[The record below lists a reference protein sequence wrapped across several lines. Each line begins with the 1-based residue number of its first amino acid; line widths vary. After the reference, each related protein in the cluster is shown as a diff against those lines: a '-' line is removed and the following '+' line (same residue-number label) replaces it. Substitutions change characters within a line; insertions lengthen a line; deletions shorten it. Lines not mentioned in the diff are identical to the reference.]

1 MKMYDKRYGI
11 LFAVKSK
18 TSSMRKITVMDLK
31 LGRQITFTVD
41 EIEGEEMEEDLKLFM
56 RGNLEKLNSG
66 YWDYTGTSNK

>member
-11 LFAVKSK
+11 LFAVKSN
-18 TSSMRKITVMDLK
+18 TNSNRKVTIMDLK

-56 RGNLEKLNSG
+56 KKNLDKLNSG
-66 YWDYTGTSNK
+66 YWDYTESHKK